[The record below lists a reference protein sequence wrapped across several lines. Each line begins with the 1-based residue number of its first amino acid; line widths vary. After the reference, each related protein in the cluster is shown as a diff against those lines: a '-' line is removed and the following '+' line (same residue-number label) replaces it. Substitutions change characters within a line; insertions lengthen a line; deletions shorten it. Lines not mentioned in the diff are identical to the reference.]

1 MKHLNNLIN
10 SFALVLLIVV
20 SVATKAQT
28 QAVLRTVSA
37 ENKVAILPITYVG
50 EGNDIKLDEMRYR
63 LQNIAHDYLRSDA
76 TEFKFQDPAE
86 TNALLRRNGVNES
99 NFREFT
105 PKELAGILRVE
116 YVLMGIVSQEFVGE
130 TTVTRTN
137 RRDFGNRHDHR
148 YNHDHRYDNRHH
160 HRNNNRTQTTG
171 HSRTRQELS
180 TNIDLDI
187 YNDKGENIFSKS
199 RRSILSGTDAYKYGI
214 QYLLKRSPLYKR

>member
-1 MKHLNNLIN
+1 MKSLNNLIKP
-10 SFALVLLIVV
+10 FALALLIAA

-28 QAVLRTVSA
+28 LAVLRSTTA

-76 TEFKFQDPAE
+76 MELKFQDPAE
-86 TNALLRRNGVNES
+86 TNALLRKNGVNES

-105 PKELAGILRVE
+105 PKELAGILQVE
-116 YVLMGIVSQEFVGE
+116 YILTGMISQEFVGE
-130 TTVTRTN
+130 ATVTHTN
-137 RRDFGNRHDHR
+137 RRDYDRRHNHRNDHR
-148 YNHDHRYDNRHH
+148 HH
-160 HRNNNRTQTTG
+160 YRNNNRRQTTG
-171 HSRTRQELS
+171 YSRTTQQLS
-180 TNIDLDI
+180 THIDLDI

-199 RRSILSGTDAYKYGI
+199 RRSILSGVDAYKYGI

>member
-1 MKHLNNLIN
+1 MKHLNNLIRPL
-10 SFALVLLIVV
+10 ALALLIVA
-20 SVATKAQT
+20 SVVAKAQT
-28 QAVLRTVSA
+28 QAVLRTVA
-37 ENKVAILPITYVG
+37 TENKVAILPITYVG

-76 TEFKFQDPAE
+76 MELKFQDPAE
-86 TNALLRRNGVNES
+86 TNALLRRNGVNQS

-105 PKELAGILRVE
+105 PKELAGILQVE
-116 YVLMGIVSQEFVGE
+116 YVLMGIISQDFVGE
-130 TTVTRTN
+130 ATVTHNN
-137 RRDFGNRHDHR
+137 RRDYNSRHDHRHDHR
-148 YNHDHRYDNRHH
+148 YNY
-160 HRNNNRTQTTG
+160 RNNNRRQTTG

-199 RRSILSGTDAYKYGI
+199 RRSILSGVDAYKYGI